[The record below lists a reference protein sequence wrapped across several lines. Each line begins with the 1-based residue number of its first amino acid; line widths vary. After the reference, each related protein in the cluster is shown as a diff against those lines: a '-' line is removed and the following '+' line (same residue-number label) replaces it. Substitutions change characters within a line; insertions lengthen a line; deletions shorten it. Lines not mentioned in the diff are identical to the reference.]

1 MPIGESR
8 SQIKFKTVYLYK
20 LRLEERGVGFSLP
33 ANLPNLVTRKS
44 KSEPHDL
51 EDETRHDAV
60 PEGEESEQEE
70 IHKHG
75 CR

>member
-1 MPIGESR
+1 MNRTEQMHNTR
-8 SQIKFKTVYLYK
+8 TT
-20 LRLEERGVGFSLP
+20 
-33 ANLPNLVTRKS
+33 AVTRKS